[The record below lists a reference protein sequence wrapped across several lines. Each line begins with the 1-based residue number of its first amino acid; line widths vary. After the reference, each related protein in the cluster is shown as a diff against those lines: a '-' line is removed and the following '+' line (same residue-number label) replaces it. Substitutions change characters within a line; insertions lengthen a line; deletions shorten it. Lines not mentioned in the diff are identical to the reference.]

1 MHSYYFIA
9 TTDKRPELYHL
20 IELLAPISSKWGLI
34 GDELGVHIEI
44 IDDFNKSDDMMI
56 DEVIKKWI
64 ETKPSPT
71 TWDNIIKV
79 VRGPVIQ
86 SLCVANNIQE
96 YLDQM
101 LSDQEQAKIQSM

>member
-1 MHSYYFIA
+1 MNSYNFIA

-20 IELLAPISSKWGLI
+20 IKVLEPISSKWGLI

-44 IDDFNKSDDMMI
+44 IDNFNKSDDKMI

-64 ETKPSPT
+64 ETKLTPT

-79 VRGPVIQ
+79 I
-86 SLCVANNIQE
+86 
-96 YLDQM
+96 
-101 LSDQEQAKIQSM
+101 

>member
-1 MHSYYFIA
+1 MYSYYFIE

-20 IELLAPISSKWGLI
+20 IKLLAPISSKWGLI
-34 GDELGVHIEI
+34 SHELGIHIEI

-79 VRGPVIQ
+79 IRGPVIQ
-86 SLCVANNIQE
+86 SACVANDIE
-96 YLDQM
+96 KYLDQM
-101 LSDQEQAKIQSM
+101 LSEQEEANIQSM